1 MAFYLAALAFS
12 LGLIG
17 LSAFLGDQGD
27 HGDGSHGDA
36 GGDHVHSGPLGDL
49 LSLRFLTWGLGGL
62 GSTGAALT
70 LLGVSPALRLPVA
83 IGMGL
88 LVGAGTTFLFRK
100 LRSLSS
106 GSPAAPASLLDKEAV
121 VVMALRPGALGKVLV
136 VSDGQEIEFLA
147 RGDATLELPPGTRVV
162 IVKFDGE
169 VAEVRLAPWNEI
181 DQPQTARRANA
192 AGLLE

>member
-1 MAFYLAALAFS
+1 MRRNRMTFYLAALAFS

-17 LSAFLGDQGD
+17 ISAFLGDHGDHGGDGD
-27 HGDGSHGDA
+27 HGDAAHGL
-36 GGDHVHSGPLGDL
+36 HGPLGDL

-83 IGMGL
+83 ITMGL
-88 LVGAGTTFLFRK
+88 LVGTGTTFLFRK

-106 GSPAAPASLLDKEAV
+106 GAPATPASLLEKEAV
-121 VVMALRPGALGKVLV
+121 VVMALRPGALGKVRVL
-136 VSDGQEIEFLA
+136 SDGQEIELLA
-147 RGDATLELPPGTRVV
+147 RGDATLELPPASRVV

-169 VAEVRLAPWNEI
+169 VAEVRLAPWQEEES
-181 DQPQTARRANA
+181 P
-192 AGLLE
+192 